1 MDSVYDVPDPS
12 DWLTTSI
19 PKLAPIDAALRC
31 LVCKDFFNTPMIT
44 SCSHTFCSLC
54 IRRCLNN
61 DGQCPA
67 CRTPDQA
74 LRLRQNW
81 TVQELVDAFQAV
93 RPILLRLGQ
102 DANGA
107 SIQSSSN
114 RKKRKAGGLD
124 SEGLDHTETAIPES
138 RVTRSQTRKDSPVE
152 VQHSDQNSQLEDD
165 TSSQLGG
172 LAACPICYQRM
183 REEDVFNHL
192 DTHKSEDQSSRFQ
205 PPGHDSPSLPLSAK
219 VLPVSKQP
227 DRLPQINYSL
237 MKDNALRKKL
247 SELRIPNEGSRAA
260 LTQRHAEWV
269 NIFNANA
276 DSARPR
282 SRKEMLRELDTWER
296 TQGRHT
302 ASGSADSTNSNFIMS
317 KEFNSSAWASSH
329 SKDFQDLISKAQRNK
344 KASNSKE
351 STNAQTPPDDALNI
365 QQIPP
370 NPSNTVQKNDM
381 E

>member
-1 MDSVYDVPDPS
+1 MDSVYDVPDP
-12 DWLTTSI
+12 
-19 PKLAPIDAALRC
+19 
-31 LVCKDFFNTPMIT
+31 
-44 SCSHTFCSLC
+44 
-54 IRRCLNN
+54 RCLNN

-67 CRTPDQA
+67 CRTPEQA

-107 SIQSSSN
+107 SITSSAN
-114 RKKRKAGGLD
+114 RRKRKADSLD
-124 SEGLDHTETAIPES
+124 PEGLDHIKADIPES

-152 VQHSDQNSQLEDD
+152 IQHSDQNSKLENDA
-165 TSSQLGG
+165 SSQLGG
-172 LAACPICYQRM
+172 LAACPICHQQM
-183 REEDVFNHL
+183 REEEVFNHL
-192 DTHKSEDQSSRFQ
+192 DIHKSEDQSSPFQ
-205 PPGHDSPSLPLSAK
+205 PPRRNSPSLPLSAK

-247 SELRIPNEGSRAA
+247 SELGIPNEGSRAA

-269 NIFNANA
+269 NIVNANA

-302 ASGSADSTNSNFIMS
+302 ASGSADPNNSNYVMS
-317 KEFNSSAWASSH
+317 KDFDSSAWASSH

-344 KASNSKE
+344 KASNNKE
-351 STNAQTPPDDALNI
+351 STDAQKSPDDALDI
-365 QQIPP
+365 QEIPP
-370 NPSNTVQKNDM
+370 DPPNTAQKNDT